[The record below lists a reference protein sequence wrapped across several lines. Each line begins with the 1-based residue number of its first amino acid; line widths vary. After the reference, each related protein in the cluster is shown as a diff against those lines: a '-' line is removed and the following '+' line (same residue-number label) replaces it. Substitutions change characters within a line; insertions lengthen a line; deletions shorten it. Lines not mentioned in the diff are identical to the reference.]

1 MTIRRQCPFIL
12 LSRDLSLGNTYFQFT
27 TSYLI
32 LFSRDLSLLGLV
44 PRLLPGLAGHHAA
57 PGHALKQLLN
67 LRGAM
72 HKLVRPEL
80 KGRILDQLNEG
91 DEETPGVW
99 SVDNQPLE

>member
-1 MTIRRQCPFIL
+1 M
-12 LSRDLSLGNTYFQFT
+12 SLGHTYLQV
-27 TSYLI
+27 TSTSFL

-44 PRLLPGLAGHHAA
+44 PGLLPGLAGHHAA

-67 LRGAM
+67 LRGAV

-80 KGRILDQLNEG
+80 EGRILDQLNEG